1 MSELNFKP
9 ALAASLAGDKTVA
22 VPALD
27 AGATTASTSRS
38 SGLGRMQRRRLNATR
53 LQFEDSGFRLFRV
66 Y

>member
-9 ALAASLAGDKTVA
+9 ELDQSYSGDRA
-22 VPALD
+22 VPMPALD
-27 AGATTASTSRS
+27 AGVITASNPRLNT
-38 SGLGRMQRRRLNATR
+38 LGRMQRRRLNASR